1 MWRGPARLRDR
12 ILLRIAFYGLVVVA
26 VLPWLFSSLIITPH
40 RQPTHDPEPGF
51 EEIWLSSEGLRLR
64 AWLLR
69 GDPERAAA
77 VVVHGLGD
85 SIESYAGVARRF
97 RARGHTVLLLELR
110 GHGRSQ
116 GERTTLGGRER
127 EDVRAALEW
136 LRVQNLAT
144 RGFIASGVSMGAVAI
159 LRAAADREDVHAAI
173 AEAPYD
179 SFRETMA
186 HHARLLY
193 GLPRWLPVVPMAIAV
208 AEWRTGFR
216 ADDVDSVAAARRLHS
231 PLLLIVDGADP
242 RMPEAVVRR
251 ILDAHRGPKRLWVA
265 EGEPHAGASLNER
278 YWETVDAFLLE
289 SGV

>member
-1 MWRGPARLRDR
+1 MWRGPGRLRDR
-12 ILLRIAFYGLVVVA
+12 ILLRVAFYGLVVVA
-26 VLPWLFSSLIITPH
+26 VLPWVFSSLIITPH

-136 LRVQNLAT
+136 LRVQNLAR
-144 RGFIASGVSMGAVAI
+144 RGFIA
-159 LRAAADREDVHAAI
+159 
-173 AEAPYD
+173 
-179 SFRETMA
+179 
-186 HHARLLY
+186 
-193 GLPRWLPVVPMAIAV
+193 
-208 AEWRTGFR
+208 
-216 ADDVDSVAAARRLHS
+216 
-231 PLLLIVDGADP
+231 
-242 RMPEAVVRR
+242 
-251 ILDAHRGPKRLWVA
+251 
-265 EGEPHAGASLNER
+265 
-278 YWETVDAFLLE
+278 
-289 SGV
+289 

>member
-1 MWRGPARLRDR
+1 MWRGPGRLRDR
-12 ILLRIAFYGLVVVA
+12 ILLRVAFYGLVVVA
-26 VLPWLFSSLIITPH
+26 VLPWVFSSLIITPH

-85 SIESYAGVARRF
+85 SIESYAGIARRF
-97 RARGHTVLLLELR
+97 RARGHTVLLVELR

-136 LRVQNLAT
+136 LRVQNLAP

-159 LRAAADREDVHAAI
+159 LRAAADREDVQAVI

-208 AEWRTGFR
+208 AEWRAGFR
-216 ADDVDSVAAARRLHS
+216 ADDVDSVAAARRLRS

-251 ILDAHRGPKRLWVA
+251 IFDAHAGPKRLWIA
-265 EGEPHAGASLNER
+265 ANEPHAGASFNGG
-278 YWETVDAFLLE
+278 YWPTVEAFLAE
-289 SGV
+289 NGT

>member
-1 MWRGPARLRDR
+1 MWRGPGRLRDR
-12 ILLRIAFYGLVVVA
+12 ILLRVAFYGLVVVA
-26 VLPWLFSSLIITPH
+26 VLPWVFSSLIITPH

-51 EEIWLSSEGLRLR
+51 EEFWLSSEGLLLR

-136 LRVQNLAT
+136 LRVQNLAR
-144 RGFIASGVSMGAVAI
+144 RGFIASGVSMGAVAV
-159 LRAAADREDVHAAI
+159 LRAAAGREDVHAAI

-186 HHARLLY
+186 HHGRLFY
-193 GLPRWLPVVPMAIAV
+193 GLPRWVPIIPMAVAV
-208 AEWRTGFR
+208 AEWRAGFD
-216 ADDVDSVAAARRLHS
+216 ADEVDSVAAARHLRS

-251 ILDAHRGPKRLWVA
+251 ILDAHPGPKRLWVA

-278 YWETVDAFLLE
+278 YWETVDAFLTE

>member
-1 MWRGPARLRDR
+1 VWRGPGRLRDR
-12 ILLRIAFYGLVVVA
+12 ILLRVAFYGLVVVA

-127 EDVRAALEW
+127 EDGRAALEW
-136 LRVQNLAT
+136 LRVQNLAP

-159 LRAAADREDVHAAI
+159 LRAAADREDVHATI

-208 AEWRTGFR
+208 AEWRAGFR
-216 ADDVDSVAAARRLHS
+216 ADDVDSVAAARRLRS

-278 YWETVDAFLLE
+278 YWETVDAFLSE